1 MTVSQKIMRKD
12 RFNKTKNYRF
22 ITKVIEYKKDDICR
36 PKILVLSWNMK
47 DLQLIKHFKI
57 PCFGG

>member
-1 MTVSQKIMRKD
+1 MRKD

-22 ITKVIEYKKDDICR
+22 ITNVIEYKKDDICR

-47 DLQLIKHFKI
+47 DLQLIKHFKM